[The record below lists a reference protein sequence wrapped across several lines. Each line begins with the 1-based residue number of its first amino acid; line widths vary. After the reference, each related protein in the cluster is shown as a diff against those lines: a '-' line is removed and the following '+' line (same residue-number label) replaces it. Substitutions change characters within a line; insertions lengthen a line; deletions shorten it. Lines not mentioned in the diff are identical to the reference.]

1 MVVVAII
8 GVLSAVVVP
17 NFKKYQ
23 AKAKQS
29 EAKIQLA
36 AAYSAEQAGLANYNT
51 YASCL
56 SDLGYDTPA
65 KGYYGLRTRFF
76 GQTRVGA
83 AGGVCTDAVSFNPT
97 TPTVAIPAMPAMPAT
112 AYTTVTTFKIVAAGT
127 ITSVRTDHWSIND
140 EKNLK
145 NDQAGY

>member
-83 AGGVCTDAVSFNPT
+83 AG
-97 TPTVAIPAMPAMPAT
+97 
-112 AYTTVTTFKIVAAGT
+112 T
-127 ITSVRTDHWSIND
+127 ITSVRTDHWSIDD